1 MKRTTNTA
9 LLVCEEL
16 QI

>member
-9 LLVCEEL
+9 LLVCKEL